1 MTKKPT
7 PSTEARDLRALLD
20 VVADALTLDYGAP
33 DYDERLKERVG
44 LARVVLRDGLADGPD
59 RIGWNTDWLRHK
71 LTAEE
76 TEAAERAKNRCRRCH
91 RRFDPTDT
99 RSDGRDRYA
108 NTPWCRSCID
118 NCRDGGTGHMCPICE
133 PARYGGEQ
141 R

>member
-7 PSTEARDLRALLD
+7 PTSEARDLRALLD

-33 DYDERLKERVG
+33 DYDERLKER
-44 LARVVLRDGLADGPD
+44 ARIALVVLRDGLADGPD

-91 RRFDPTDT
+91 RRFDPTAAW
-99 RSDGRDRYA
+99 DGRARYA
-108 NTPWCRSCID
+108 STPWCRSCID
-118 NCRDGGTGHMCPICE
+118 NCREGGTGHMCPICE
-133 PARYGGEQ
+133 PARYGGEG